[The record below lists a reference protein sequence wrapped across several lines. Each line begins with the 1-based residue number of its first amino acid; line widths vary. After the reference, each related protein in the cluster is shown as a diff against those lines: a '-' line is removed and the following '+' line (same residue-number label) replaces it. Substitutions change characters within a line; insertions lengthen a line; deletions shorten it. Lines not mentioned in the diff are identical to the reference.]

1 MLESFL
7 MESWW
12 ISLTFI
18 LFISSDRKIISDP
31 SEFMSIHYYFYKSFP
46 IVNIDIM
53 NGFLI
58 ANGIVSGIQ
67 IMIQGGILMI
77 HQFPE
82 SWAVGYQNYKEN
94 VGTIVKIYPE
104 ILQLIPIMAEWMV
117 FMFICMMVRECK
129 SLIVLVLPMWTK

>member
-1 MLESFL
+1 M
-7 MESWW
+7 
-12 ISLTFI
+12 TF
-18 LFISSDRKIISDP
+18 D
-31 SEFMSIHYYFYKSFP
+31 YYFYKSFP

-77 HQFPE
+77 HPFPE

-94 VGTIVKIYPE
+94 AGTIVKIYPE
-104 ILQLIPIMAEWMV
+104 ILPLIPIMAESMA
-117 FMFICMMVRECK
+117 FMYTFMTVRECK
-129 SLIVLVLPMWTK
+129 SLIDLVWPM

>member
-1 MLESFL
+1 MTSN
-7 MESWW
+7 
-12 ISLTFI
+12 
-18 LFISSDRKIISDP
+18 
-31 SEFMSIHYYFYKSFP
+31 YYFSKSFP

-77 HQFPE
+77 HPFPE
-82 SWAVGYQNYKEN
+82 SWADGYRNYKVN
-94 VGTIVKIYPE
+94 AGTIVKIYPE
-104 ILQLIPIMAEWMV
+104 ILQLILIMAESMD
-117 FMFICMMVRECK
+117 FMFTFMMVRECK

>member
-1 MLESFL
+1 
-7 MESWW
+7 
-12 ISLTFI
+12 
-18 LFISSDRKIISDP
+18 
-31 SEFMSIHYYFYKSFP
+31 
-46 IVNIDIM
+46 M

-77 HQFPE
+77 HPFPE

-104 ILQLIPIMAEWMV
+104 ILPLIQIMAEWMV
-117 FMFICMMVRECK
+117 FMFIFMMVREYK
-129 SLIVLVLPMWTK
+129 SLIVLVLPMWIK